1 MKGGSPW
8 DPESIPIE
16 MAIPIAIP
24 KVISIPIAIAIAMDW
39 RTPLTH
45 PACSPLE
52 PGEVHERY
60 AGYLESC
67 PAGDVRELLAAQA
80 SELRAAWAGL
90 DDLAGGHTYAPG
102 KWSVAALA
110 GHLADTELVFWE
122 RALRAARGDD
132 SPQPGFSEDRF
143 AASFP
148 ARLAT
153 ERGRLLGQRRE
164 ILRWARSLE
173 DEAWTRVGRV
183 ADRAYTV
190 RGLLRVL
197 VGHAA
202 HHLAVYRERYLPGL
216 VTVGRAGGIRP
227 LPAEGA
233 EAVLEQP
240 GIRGWRLGV
249 DGERRL
255 VRVVLQPGATLA
267 PHPVPDRA
275 LFWVAGGGGELEV
288 DGAVRTLGP
297 GDAALVEGGALRG
310 WRNPGTEPLELHV
323 VRGWPED

>member
-1 MKGGSPW
+1 M
-8 DPESIPIE
+8 
-16 MAIPIAIP
+16 
-24 KVISIPIAIAIAMDW
+24 
-39 RTPLTH
+39 TH
-45 PACSPLE
+45 PACSPVE

-60 AGYLESC
+60 AGYLDSC
-67 PAGDVRELLAAQA
+67 PEGDVREILAAQA
-80 SELRAAWAGL
+80 AELRDAWRRLDEAA
-90 DDLAGGHTYAPG
+90 GHYAYAPG

-148 ARLAT
+148 ARLGT

-173 DEAWTRVGRV
+173 DEAWLRVGRV
-183 ADRAYTV
+183 ADRSYTV

-202 HHLAVYRERYLPGL
+202 HHLAVYKERYLPGL
-216 VTVGRAGGIRP
+216 PAATGAASLRH
-227 LPAEGA
+227 LPAQGA

-240 GIRGWRLGV
+240 GIRGWRLGL

-255 VRVVLQPGATLA
+255 VRVVLEPGAALA

-275 LFWVAGGGGELEV
+275 LFWVAAGAGELEV
-288 DGAVRTLGP
+288 DGVTGMLAS

-323 VRGWPED
+323 VRGWPEDGF

>member
-1 MKGGSPW
+1 M
-8 DPESIPIE
+8 
-16 MAIPIAIP
+16 
-24 KVISIPIAIAIAMDW
+24 
-39 RTPLTH
+39 H

-60 AGYLESC
+60 AGYLDSC
-67 PAGDVRELLAAQA
+67 PAGDVREILAAQA
-80 SELRAAWAGL
+80 AGLRAAWAGL
-90 DDLAGGHTYAPG
+90 DDVAGAYVYAPG

-148 ARLAT
+148 ARLET
-153 ERGRLLGQRRE
+153 ELGRLLGQRRE

-173 DEAWTRVGRV
+173 DEAWLRKGHV
-183 ADRAYTV
+183 ADRGYTV

-197 VGHAA
+197 IGHAA
-202 HHLAVYRERYLPGL
+202 HHLDVYGERYLPGL
-216 VTVGRAGGIRP
+216 PAAAAATGVRL
-227 LPAEGA
+227 LPATGA
-233 EAVLEQP
+233 EDVLEQP

-249 DGERRL
+249 DGGRRL
-255 VRVVLQPGATLA
+255 VRVVLQPGAALA

-275 LFWVAGGGGELEV
+275 LFWVAAGTGELEV
-288 DGAVRTLGP
+288 DGVARPLIA